1 MMNAAFLARTGA
13 AIATALLIL
22 GCAPDALVESTKAED
37 WIDALGRR
45 CTGWID
51 DAKIPALAE
60 NNPYFL
66 DLLTRFYFGDVT
78 PEAFR
83 SGIQQ
88 FVDASPDGMQ
98 TVTCIIAQRRAAPK
112 TPGP

>member
-1 MMNAAFLARTGA
+1 
-13 AIATALLIL
+13 
-22 GCAPDALVESTKAED
+22 
-37 WIDALGRR
+37 
-45 CTGWID
+45 
-51 DAKIPALAE
+51 
-60 NNPYFL
+60 
-66 DLLTRFYFGDVT
+66 VT